1 MTTSATLPAALVQ
14 GREVAEAAL
23 RAAVG
28 RLDEGNRLVAFYHFG
43 WSDAQGRP
51 AAASSGKALRPILA
65 LLSARAARV
74 PQDVGL
80 PGAVSVELVHNFAL
94 LHDDLM
100 DGDRER
106 RHRATA
112 WTVFGPARAILAGD
126 AMLALAHQVLLEVP
140 GPMGAAAA
148 RLLADTSQLL
158 IRGQAEDL
166 SFESRSEVSVDECL
180 AMASG
185 KTSALLACAA
195 AVGAQLAGSEEIAV
209 GLHQYG
215 WHLGLAFQLVDDL
228 LGIWGDPAETGKPVL
243 SDLRKRKKS
252 LPVTAA
258 LASGGPAAAE
268 LAEWLGRPTR
278 TDPDDEAE
286 LRRIAALV
294 ETAGGR
300 SWAHAEAE
308 RRSILATEAL
318 DGLNLPADVSADL
331 QAVARF
337 VTRRRD

>member
-1 MTTSATLPAALVQ
+1 MTISATLPAALVQ

-43 WSDAQGRP
+43 WSDAHGQP

-65 LLSARAARV
+65 LLSARAARA

-80 PGAVSVELVHNFAL
+80 PGAVAVELVHNFAL

-140 GPMGAAAA
+140 GADGGRGGPAARRHQPVAHPRAGRRPLVRKPFRGLAGGMPGDGGRQDLGAA
-148 RLLADTSQLL
+148 RL
-158 IRGQAEDL
+158 RGRRRCPPRRFRGDRDRLYE
-166 SFESRSEVSVDECL
+166 
-180 AMASG
+180 
-185 KTSALLACAA
+185 
-195 AVGAQLAGSEEIAV
+195 
-209 GLHQYG
+209 YG
-215 WHLGLAFQLVDDL
+215 WHLGLAFQLIDDL
-228 LGIWGDPAETGKPVL
+228 LGIWGDPAETGKPIL

-258 LASGGPAAAE
+258 LASGGPAAEE
-268 LAEWLGRPTR
+268 LAEWLGRPAR

-294 ETAGGR
+294 EAAGGR

-308 RRSILATEAL
+308 RRSILATRGPRRAE
-318 DGLNLPADVSADL
+318 PARGR
-331 QAVARF
+331 VAQ
-337 VTRRRD
+337 TCRR

>member
-1 MTTSATLPAALVQ
+1 MTTSATLPAALIQ

-23 RAAVG
+23 RAAVD
-28 RLDEGNRLVAFYHFG
+28 RLDDGNRLVASYHFG
-43 WSDAQGRP
+43 WTDAQGRP
-51 AAASSGKALRPILA
+51 VVASSGKALRPVLA
-65 LLSARAARV
+65 LLSARAARA
-74 PQDVGL
+74 PQDVGV
-80 PGAVSVELVHNFAL
+80 PGAVAVELVHNFAL

-126 AMLALAHQVLLEVP
+126 AMLALAHQVLLEVG
-140 GPMGAAAA
+140 GPTGAAAA

-166 SFESRSEVSVDECL
+166 SFENRSAVTVEECL
-180 AMASG
+180 AMAGG

-195 AVGAQLAGSEEIAV
+195 AVGAQLAGSEKIAD
-209 GLHQYG
+209 GLHEYG
-215 WHLGLAFQLVDDL
+215 WHLGLAFQLIDDL

-258 LASGGPAAAE
+258 LAAGGPAADE
-268 LAEWLGRPTR
+268 LAEWLARPLR

-286 LRRIAALV
+286 LRRIAGLI
-294 ETAGGR
+294 ETCGGR

-308 RRSILATEAL
+308 RRSGLATEAL
-318 DGLNLPADVSADL
+318 DRLDLPGDVSADL
-331 QAVARF
+331 TAMAEF

>member
-1 MTTSATLPAALVQ
+1 MTISATLPTALVQ
-14 GREVAEAAL
+14 GRELAEAAL
-23 RAAVG
+23 RAAVA
-28 RLDEGNRLVAFYHFG
+28 RLDVSNRVVASYHFG
-43 WSDAQGRP
+43 WSDAHGQP
-51 AAASSGKALRPILA
+51 VAASSGKALRPILA
-65 LLSARAARV
+65 LLSARAAGAR
-74 PQDVGL
+74 QEVGV
-80 PGAVSVELVHNFAL
+80 PGAVAVELVHNFAL

-100 DGDRER
+100 DGDRKR

-140 GPMGAAAA
+140 GTAGAAAA

-166 SFESRSEVSVDECL
+166 SFESRSEVSLEECL
-180 AMASG
+180 AMAAG

-195 AVGAQLAGSEEIAV
+195 AVGARLAGSEEIADR
-209 GLHQYG
+209 LYEYG
-215 WHLGLAFQLVDDL
+215 WHLGLAFQLIDDL
-228 LGIWGDPAETGKPVL
+228 LGIWGDPAETGKPIL

-258 LASGGPAAAE
+258 VTAGGPAAEE
-268 LAEWLGRPTR
+268 LAGWLGSPAG
-278 TDPDDEAE
+278 TDQDDEAE
-286 LRRIAALV
+286 LRRIATLV
-294 ETAGGR
+294 EACGGR

-308 RRSILATEAL
+308 RQSALATQAL
-318 DGLNLPADVSADL
+318 ETLPLPSDVSADL
-331 QAVARF
+331 AAMATF

>member
-1 MTTSATLPAALVQ
+1 M
-14 GREVAEAAL
+14 AETAL

-28 RLDEGNRLVAFYHFG
+28 RLDDGNRLVAFYHFG

-209 GLHQYG
+209 GLHRYG

-258 LASGGPAAAE
+258 LASGGPAAEE

-278 TDPDDEAE
+278 DRPGRRGGAAPDRRTRRDGRREKLGPRRSGTAVHPGDRGPRPAE
-286 LRRIAALV
+286 PARGRVRRP
-294 ETAGGR
+294 AGGSQVR
-300 SWAHAEAE
+300 DP
-308 RRSILATEAL
+308 ATRL
-318 DGLNLPADVSADL
+318 RWGD
-331 QAVARF
+331 
-337 VTRRRD
+337 